1 MLNMLEKSSVHTMQ
15 QMNSET
21 ASSLL
26 VAPIWVFIKPG
37 PQEAGKTAQRSE

>member
-1 MLNMLEKSSVHTMQ
+1 MLNMLEKSSVHPMQ

-26 VAPIWVFIKPG
+26 VALIWTFIEPG
-37 PQEAGKTAQRSE
+37 AQEAGKTAQRFE